1 MNFLSLQLFDSR
13 RFFCHLSTSASLDEW
28 KKPEE
33 AQTHRPPKERHP
45 RAKAISENDDARR
58 KLQPPRTRKRGHS
71 TAGDGPGAVDVT
83 LSDVAIEAVVGDE
96 GDPACDRN

>member
-1 MNFLSLQLFDSR
+1 M
-13 RFFCHLSTSASLDEW
+13 
-28 KKPEE
+28 
-33 AQTHRPPKERHP
+33 
-45 RAKAISENDDARR
+45 RAKALSDDGDARR
-58 KLQPPRTRKRGHS
+58 KLQPPRTRNRGHS